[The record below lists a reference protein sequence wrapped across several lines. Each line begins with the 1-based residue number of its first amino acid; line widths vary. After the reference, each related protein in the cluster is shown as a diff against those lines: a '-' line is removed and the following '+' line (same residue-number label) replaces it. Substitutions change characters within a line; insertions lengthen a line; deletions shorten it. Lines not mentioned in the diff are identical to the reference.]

1 MNLIKSTLGEA
12 GIENQASWSPLN
24 PVRLKFA
31 STNSN
36 WIPANVVNGCNSSEK
51 RRIICKRSQF
61 REIRTNTRWQEK
73 KWRKPE
79 YKRRQQKKTN
89 GKCELAQ
96 KGEAGRGRGGGGGRR
111 LELPYAVKSEPS
123 AASLCYG
130 GFNAP
135 LVSPCNFRFSIHSF
149 KFRWELP
156 VDVKLG
162 WSASSQ
168 SGKYQPS
175 NNEMTN

>member
-73 KWRKPE
+73 KMEKTWVQTQTAKKNERE
-79 YKRRQQKKTN
+79 MRISTEGGRQ
-89 GKCELAQ
+89 
-96 KGEAGRGRGGGGGRR
+96 GGGEEEGG
-111 LELPYAVKSEPS
+111 
-123 AASLCYG
+123 
-130 GFNAP
+130 
-135 LVSPCNFRFSIHSF
+135 
-149 KFRWELP
+149 
-156 VDVKLG
+156 G
-162 WSASSQ
+162 WSCRTPLNRSHRPRRFATAGSTHLSSVLATSVSQ
-168 SGKYQPS
+168 YIHLNSVENYRLTW
-175 NNEMTN
+175 N